1 MAIVLKRSAAVK
13 KPQGAT
19 PTQPKTP
26 PAADSSAAPKG
37 RSRRRAAAKTPR
49 SPSRVG
55 KRAAV
60 AWVEPEVVKRLGILA
75 IHEDTTVQD
84 LLAEAIGLLFADRG
98 VHRPTRSR

>member
-1 MAIVLKRSAAVK
+1 MTIIMKRSGVAKQPQAA
-13 KPQGAT
+13 A
-19 PTQPKTP
+19 
-26 PAADSSAAPKG
+26 PAADPPAAPKG

-60 AWVEPEVVKRLGILA
+60 AWVEPEVVKQLGILA

-84 LLAEAIGLLFADRG
+84 LLAEAIGLLLADRG
-98 VHRPTRSR
+98 KQRPARSR

>member
-1 MAIVLKRSAAVK
+1 MAIVLKRSLVK
-13 KPQGAT
+13 KPQAAT
-19 PTQPKTP
+19 PAQPKTA
-26 PAADSSAAPKG
+26 PAADSSVAPKG

-98 VHRPTRSR
+98 KQRPARSR

>member
-1 MAIVLKRSAAVK
+1 MAIVLKRSAVVK
-13 KPQGAT
+13 KPQAAA
-19 PTQPKTP
+19 PAQPKTA
-26 PAADSSAAPKG
+26 PAADPPATPQG
-37 RSRRRAAAKTPR
+37 RSRGRAAAKTPR

-98 VHRPTRSR
+98 KQRPARSR